1 MEKKIHP
8 KRGFIVII
16 REIAEIKK
24 TAEIPRNEKK
34 TQNIS
39 ITSAYWTVFNCWFS
53 ISNLF
58 YQCFSWNSIEYSNR
72 VSFCKYK
79 LGFVKS
85 QQFKIHRVIKLNDF
99 GFPIDLVLITNLW
112 YLCDLYPL
120 LIYTISSNLNNAA
133 ESVACAPWIV
143 FYVTNMLI

>member
-39 ITSAYWTVFNCWFS
+39 ITSAYWTVFNC
-53 ISNLF
+53 
-58 YQCFSWNSIEYSNR
+58 
-72 VSFCKYK
+72 
-79 LGFVKS
+79 
-85 QQFKIHRVIKLNDF
+85 
-99 GFPIDLVLITNLW
+99 
-112 YLCDLYPL
+112 
-120 LIYTISSNLNNAA
+120 
-133 ESVACAPWIV
+133 
-143 FYVTNMLI
+143 